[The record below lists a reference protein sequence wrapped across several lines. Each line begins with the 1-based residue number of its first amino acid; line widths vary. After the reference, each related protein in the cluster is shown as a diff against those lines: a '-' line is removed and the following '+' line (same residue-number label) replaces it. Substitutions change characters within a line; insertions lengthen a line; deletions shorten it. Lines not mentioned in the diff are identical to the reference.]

1 MNSHIDTDA
10 STSICHCGI
19 LILYLSFYLN
29 FVSLSLCLTIEY
41 ELFLCKLS
49 KLFYLQSIAFVL
61 VDFFFFLVEFYVN
74 SGWHFGWIMTLLLL
88 LLLAQ
93 LTLLMVKLKV

>member
-61 VDFFFFLVEFYVN
+61 VDFFFFFWVLYEQWMALWLDYDSTFTFASSTIN
-74 SGWHFGWIMTLLLL
+74 SFNG
-88 LLLAQ
+88 
-93 LTLLMVKLKV
+93 